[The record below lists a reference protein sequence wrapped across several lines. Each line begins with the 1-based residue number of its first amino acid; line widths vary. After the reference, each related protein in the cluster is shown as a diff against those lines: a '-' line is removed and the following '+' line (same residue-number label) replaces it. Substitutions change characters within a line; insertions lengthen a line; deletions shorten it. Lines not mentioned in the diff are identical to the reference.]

1 MDKALIFCMAV
12 LWNMFILAGGVYLI
26 IKYNAWWVII
36 LLLLLGYNPLN
47 LKVKIR
53 YKDKNTINSD

>member
-1 MDKALIFCMAV
+1 MAV